1 MTLQAGTRLGPYEI
15 LGPIG
20 AGGMGEVYRARDTR
34 LDRAVAIKVLSPQLA
49 HSPES
54 HQRFEREART
64 ISALDHP
71 HICPL
76 YDVGRQDGTVFL
88 VMQYLEGETL
98 AARLARGALR
108 LPEALNV
115 AIQIAEAI
123 DAMHQHGIVHR
134 DLKPGN
140 IMLTASGVKLLDFG
154 LAKLQ
159 SAPVSVADATASM
172 TQESPLTSQ
181 GSIVGTV
188 QYMSPE
194 QLQGKEADARSD
206 HWAFGCILYEMVSSR
221 RPFEATTPASLVA
234 KILETSPPAL
244 SASAPLTPPAL
255 DHVVQ
260 VCLAKDPVE
269 RWQSAHDLLLE
280 LRWIRQ
286 DASRPGAAALR
297 PTGGVRRREW
307 LAWGTAVATLAIA
320 ATAILPRRTEPTP
333 APVSRTEL
341 LLPSRLSLNWVDGPV
356 ISPDGRTVAFT
367 GIAEGTRRLY
377 LRPVNASVIRA
388 LPGTEGAMDPFWSP
402 DGRAIGF
409 SVDDQIRRV
418 DVTGGAVVTLGEY
431 QGGFLRT
438 ATWNGEGV
446 LLVDGWF
453 GGWGDRL
460 IRRMDERG
468 TATAVTR
475 LDASRKERS
484 HGSPQF
490 LPDGQHFLYFANAP
504 EPALYVGS
512 LGSTTVTPV
521 ADIASPGRYAA
532 GHLLYTRQRT
542 LIARPF
548 DPVRLEFRGTEFPL
562 ADAVVSGRFSASQ
575 NGAIAYRPAESD
587 FTTLVW
593 FDRQGSRHGRLGEPA
608 EYPLGSALAEWRPG
622 GGRAR
627 RSE

>member
-1 MTLQAGTRLGPYEI
+1 
-15 LGPIG
+15 
-20 AGGMGEVYRARDTR
+20 MGEVYRARDTR

-49 HSPES
+49 HSPEF

-108 LPEALNV
+108 IPDALNF
-115 AIQIAEAI
+115 AIQIAGAM

-140 IMLTASGVKLLDFG
+140 IMLTAGGVKLLDFG

-159 SAPVSVADATASM
+159 PVAVSVADATASR
-172 TQESPLTSQ
+172 TQESPLTSR

-194 QLQGKEADARSD
+194 QLQGKQADARSD
-206 HWAFGCILYEMVSSR
+206 HWAFGCIVYQMLSGR
-221 RPFEATTPASLVA
+221 RPFEASTSASLVA
-234 KILETSPPAL
+234 KILETVPPAL
-244 SASAPLTPPAL
+244 SAAAPSTPPAL

-260 VCLAKDPVE
+260 LCLAKDPVE
-269 RWQSAHDLLLE
+269 RWQSAHDILLE
-280 LRWIRQ
+280 LRWIQQR
-286 DASRPGAAALR
+286 ASTPGAAVLA
-297 PTGGVRRREW
+297 PTSGVRRREW
-307 LAWGTAVATLAIA
+307 LAWGSAVVALAIA
-320 ATAILPRRTEPTP
+320 ATSLLLRRPEPTP
-333 APVSRTEL
+333 TPVTRTEL
-341 LLPSRLSLNWVDGPV
+341 LLPARLSLNWEDGPV

-367 GIAEGTRRLY
+367 GVTEGTRRLY

-388 LPGTEGAMDPFWSP
+388 LPGTEGAMGPFWSP

-418 DVTGGAVVTLGEY
+418 DVTGGAVVTLG
-431 QGGFLRT
+431 GGFLGT

-446 LLVDGWF
+446 VLFDGWF
-453 GGWGDRL
+453 DGWGDRL
-460 IRRMDERG
+460 IRRMGERG

-484 HGSPQF
+484 HRSPQF

-512 LGSTTVTPV
+512 LGSTNVTPV
-521 ADIASPGRYAA
+521 ADIASPGHYAA

-542 LIARPF
+542 
-548 DPVRLEFRGTEFPL
+548 
-562 ADAVVSGRFSASQ
+562 
-575 NGAIAYRPAESD
+575 
-587 FTTLVW
+587 
-593 FDRQGSRHGRLGEPA
+593 
-608 EYPLGSALAEWRPG
+608 
-622 GGRAR
+622 
-627 RSE
+627 